1 MHLYAITR
9 GIKKEVDDFITQL
22 QGKYLPFKWREKE
35 TDPFK
40 DMSVQFSVRP
50 IQLWEF
56 AFPEEHKDIV
66 LATILGED
74 EKFLGDPKKD
84 KWIKKM
90 CWGLRKMLKV
100 DPIPKFKKD
109 NAMPICRQH
118 MTVVGIG
125 VKKDG
130 PLSTGVEGI

>member
-9 GIKKEVDDFITQL
+9 GIKHEVDKFITEL
-22 QGKYLPFKWREKE
+22 QGKYLRIKYRANK
-35 TDPFK
+35 K
-40 DMSVQFSVRP
+40 DKFQEAHLQLSVRP

-56 AFPEEHKDIV
+56 GFPEEHKDIV